1 MMYLTDNMGPY
12 KTSTMLDLIHK
23 RPMEVKYLFRESVNI
38 AKKLQVPVPYLE
50 TIVLQI
56 EALQRMHHLF

>member
-1 MMYLTDNMGPY
+1 MTLTDTMGPY

-23 RPMEVKYLFRESVNI
+23 RPMEVKYLFRVPLDI
-38 AKKLQVPVPYLE
+38 AKKLNVPVPHFE

-56 EALQRMHHLF
+56 EALQQMYDLY